1 MLQRIPKRISLDL
14 PVSLERKLDAQARKH
29 GGSVESLII
38 KAVAQFLETPLHTFF
53 QVSTSRS
60 LVAGQYAGA
69 ITCAKLLE
77 HGDFGLGTFANLAGE
92 MVIVDGR
99 AFRVEGS
106 GRISEARPSDEVP
119 FATVTRLNPSVDC
132 RLEAIHS
139 YDDLKRQLDSF
150 RRTDNLFYA
159 IRIDGQFRSVKTRA
173 VSPPKPGATLL
184 EAAQEQHEFEFRD
197 SEGTLVG
204 IYSPAFSSA
213 ISVPGYHV
221 HYLSRDRTQGG
232 HLLEIQIRNARVQV
246 QELEEFHLALPENE
260 GFLSADLSRDTS
272 GDLSRAE
279 SSH

>member
-1 MLQRIPKRISLDL
+1 MKQISLYL
-14 PVSLERKLDAQARKH
+14 PPSLLGKLEAQARKD

-38 KAVAQFLETPLHTFF
+38 KAVAHFLETPLHTFF

-77 HGDFGLGTFANLAGE
+77 HGDFGLGTFAGLAGE
-92 MVIVDGR
+92 MVIVDGQ
-99 AFRVEGS
+99 AFRVDGS
-106 GRISEARPSDEVP
+106 GRISQARPSDEVP
-119 FATVTRLNPSVDC
+119 FATVTRLNPSVNGT
-132 RLEAIHS
+132 LEAIHS
-139 YDDLKRQLDSF
+139 YDNLKGQLDRF

-159 IRIDGQFRSVKTRA
+159 IRIDGRFSSVKTRA

-213 ISVPGYHV
+213 ISVPGYHI

-232 HLLEIQIRNARVQV
+232 HLLEIQVRNARVQV
-246 QELEEFHLALPENE
+246 QELDEFHLALPENE
-260 GFLSADLSRDTS
+260 GFLRADLSRDTS
-272 GDLSRAE
+272 VDLSRAE
-279 SSH
+279 SNH